1 MNVIFYSAPGVS
13 RGEKLQRVI
22 DVLVPRSSVET
33 FRTMPSLLQRLHQPL
48 SEVVVFVFLISSRQE
63 LLDLVEYQ
71 EWLRDRR
78 LILVLPDDDRETISR
93 GHALRPRFVTYAES
107 DFIDVSAVLGKML
120 GVTALQSPSPAL
132 TKGPDIPGK
141 RSLI

>member
-13 RGEKLQRVI
+13 QGEKLQRVI
-22 DVLVPRSSVET
+22 DVLVPRNNVET
-33 FRTMPSLLQRLHQPL
+33 FRTIPSLLQRLHQPL
-48 SEVVVFVFLISSRQE
+48 SAAVVFVFLISSRQE
-63 LLDLVEYQ
+63 LLHLVEYQ

-78 LILVLPDDDRETISR
+78 LIMVLPDDDTETISR
-93 GHALRPRFVTYAES
+93 SHALRPRFVTYAES
-107 DFIDVSAVLGKML
+107 DFIDISAVLGKML
-120 GVTALQSPSPAL
+120 GVTALQNPSPAS